1 MEIEYLYLKRKYK
14 YFWIKYVNAVDLTIH
29 CAKCLIGSYSK
40 IKNYDNALL
49 NESEYKYIYICG
61 VSIPFVYN
69 DNIHIALKY
78 KKDSIVKIDN
88 DLISICVKNAE
99 EIKIVPA
106 ISNEKRQNY
115 VTCRNWQFANM
126 IKESL
131 NGK

>member
-1 MEIEYLYLKRKYK
+1 M
-14 YFWIKYVNAVDLTIH
+14 
-29 CAKCLIGSYSK
+29 
-40 IKNYDNALL
+40 
-49 NESEYKYIYICG
+49 
-61 VSIPFVYN
+61 PFVYN